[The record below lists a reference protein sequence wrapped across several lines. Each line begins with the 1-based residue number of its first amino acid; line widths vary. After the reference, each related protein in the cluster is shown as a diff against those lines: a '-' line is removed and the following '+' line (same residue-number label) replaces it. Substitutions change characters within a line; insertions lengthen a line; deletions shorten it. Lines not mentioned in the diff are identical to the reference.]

1 MLEAEKNIYSDEL
14 NTRIAD
20 LIDAEQANA
29 EARQSIDEER
39 RNIIGNSAMQTA
51 HTLENIREEL
61 TAKKYNRHLEALELA
76 TNRHNLTL
84 DCLNYTRDRLE
95 PCREHAKTERKK
107 ASKRFKTLGI
117 SVESQRAWGLDNK
130 AAAIQF
136 NHRLLEVASVKA
148 ASAEVE
154 RAEKLARALSSELK
168 KTNPAIEAAESALN
182 QLAAAILK

>member
-1 MLEAEKNIYSDEL
+1 MLKAQKDIYSDEL

-39 RNIIGNSAMQTA
+39 AASVKKAATMTA
-51 HTLENIREEL
+51 HTLENIRAEL
-61 TAKKYNRHLEALELA
+61 TAKKYNRFLEQLELA
-76 TNRHNLTL
+76 TNRHNLTVN
-84 DCLNYTRDRLE
+84 CLAYTRDRLE

-117 SVESQRAWGLDNK
+117 SLESQRAWGLDNK

-136 NHRLLEVASVKA
+136 DHKLLEVASVKA
-148 ASAEVE
+148 ADGVVE
-154 RAEKLARALSSELK
+154 RCEHLARDLATEIK
-168 KTNPAIEAAESALN
+168 KTILAVEAAESALS
-182 QLAAAILK
+182 QLASAILK

>member
-1 MLEAEKNIYSDEL
+1 MLKAQKDIYSDEL

-39 RNIIGNSAMQTA
+39 AASVKKAATMTANI
-51 HTLENIREEL
+51 LENVREEL

-76 TNRHNLTL
+76 TNRHNLTV
-84 DCLNYTRDRLE
+84 DCLAYTRDRLE
-95 PCREHAKTERKK
+95 PCREHAKTERQK

-117 SVESQRAWGLDNK
+117 CLESQRAWGINNN

-136 NHRLLEVASVKA
+136 DHKLLEVASVKA
-148 ASAEVE
+148 ADAEVE
-154 RAEKLARALSSELK
+154 RAEQLARELATEIK

>member
-1 MLEAEKNIYSDEL
+1 MLKAQKDIYSDEL
-14 NTRIAD
+14 NTRIGD
-20 LIDAEQANA
+20 LLDAEQANA

-76 TNRHNLTL
+76 TTRHNLIV
-84 DCLNYTRDRLE
+84 DCLNHTRDRLE
-95 PCREHAKTERKK
+95 KCREQAAEERQK
-107 ASKRFKTLGI
+107 ASKRFKNLGI
-117 SVESQRAWGLDNK
+117 SIESQRAWGINNN

-136 NHRLLEVASVKA
+136 DHKLLEVASVKA
-148 ASAEVE
+148 ADGEVE
-154 RAEKLARALSSELK
+154 RAEKLARDLSSELK
-168 KTNPAIEAAESALN
+168 KTNPAIEAAESALS